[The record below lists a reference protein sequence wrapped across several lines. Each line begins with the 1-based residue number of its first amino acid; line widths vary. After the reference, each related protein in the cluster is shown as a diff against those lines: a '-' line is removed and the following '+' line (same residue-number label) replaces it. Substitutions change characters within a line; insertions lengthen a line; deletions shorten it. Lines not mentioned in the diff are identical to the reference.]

1 MATLPLVTLAQAKG
15 HLRLTTPDG
24 HPSDADLQLKVD
36 AAVEFVRR
44 YVGRSA
50 FGLSVVDAWLDAT
63 TTPPDAQAA
72 ILILLGSYW
81 RFRGDDLDGATP
93 AVDIQD
99 APPVVVSLLRRFC
112 DPVQA

>member
-1 MATLPLVTLAQAKG
+1 MATLPLVTLTQAKG

-36 AAVEFVRR
+36 AAIAWVQR

-50 FGLSVVDAWLDAT
+50 AGVAASAEWVDTDS
-63 TTPPDAQAA
+63 TPPDVQAA
-72 ILILLGSYW
+72 ILIQLGQFD

-93 AVDIQD
+93 ALDVQD